1 LSNGGRIGC
10 YLQHFVLFG
19 FQIKSRMVS
28 KPWYENDRGRWINLM
43 RKRFEDIQKNHE
55 TLRLAS
61 HMTGENLMKK
71 SLKKMG
77 RLSI

>member
-1 LSNGGRIGC
+1 
-10 YLQHFVLFG
+10 
-19 FQIKSRMVS
+19 MVS